1 MPSQTRFRPQVQIKM
16 TGDLTIT
23 QSGSDGG
30 LKTPEIMSEIQARVK
45 VPRAIFVH
53 SVMIKNQQ
61 FHRRTQNEQN

>member
-1 MPSQTRFRPQVQIKM
+1 M
-16 TGDLTIT
+16 TDDLTIT
-23 QSGSDGG
+23 QSRSDGG